1 MRYRYRMD
9 ELRRLNNAADS
20 MDEPFGS
27 LRDPFDPYRKVPRSP
42 ITAWS
47 DRRAATVR
55 AVSIVA
61 TSVGFLAAVL
71 ALLSIAFPLHLVA
84 ALFPGLGLI
93 IIGAIAG
100 ALAQRARPKR
110 VSVTQIIWRVAP
122 SIGCLIGVAY
132 FVIVAGDPAAQTISG
147 IYFIGAVEFAGI
159 GALAGIFCALGAWA
173 LTSLL
178 GVLGHKPTRTIP
190 AIATIFVG
198 SSVGGLS
205 AYVILLTWRP
215 QTQPSALLFIV
226 YVTAA
231 IAIPV
236 AIRLRRPAISSAGE
250 VSPRS
255 TS

>member
-1 MRYRYRMD
+1 MSFGASTMLLTRWVS
-9 ELRRLNNAADS
+9 RLDRLAIRLTPTESHPDH
-20 MDEPFGS
+20 
-27 LRDPFDPYRKVPRSP
+27 RSP

-47 DRRAATVR
+47 DRRAAAVR

-71 ALLSIAFPLHLVA
+71 ALLSIALPLYLFA

-93 IIGAIAG
+93 AIGAIAG
-100 ALAQRARPKR
+100 ALARRARPKR

-122 SIGCLIGVAY
+122 SIGCLIGVSY
-132 FVIVAGDPAAQTISG
+132 FVIVSGDPAAQTISD
-147 IYFIGAVEFAGI
+147 IYFIGVVALAGI

-178 GVLGHKPTRTIP
+178 GVLGHKPTRAIP

-198 SSVGGLS
+198 SSLGGLG
-205 AYVILLTWRP
+205 AYVILLTRRP
-215 QTQPSALLFIV
+215 QTPPSALFFIV

-231 IAIPV
+231 VGIPV
-236 AIRLRRPAISSAGE
+236 AIRLRRPAISSAG
-250 VSPRS
+250 
-255 TS
+255 